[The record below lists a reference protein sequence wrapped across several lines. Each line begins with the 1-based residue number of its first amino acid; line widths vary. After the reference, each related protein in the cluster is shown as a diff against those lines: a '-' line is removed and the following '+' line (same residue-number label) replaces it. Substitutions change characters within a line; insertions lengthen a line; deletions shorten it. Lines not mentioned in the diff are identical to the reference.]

1 MSNFESARYYIV
13 PAFPQQPDG
22 PGVGVDLAVGG
33 IERNVVFDGKFQVW
47 NLVQVGPGKYDI
59 VAETGWFSQASEG
72 DNRGNVVVRE
82 TSPSKAWSI
91 TRLQDGNYVIAVDS
105 PLFPNLVWTLVSQ
118 EPKAKV
124 ILQISEIALP
134 NQQWLIKPVLDD

>member
-47 NLVQVGPGKYDI
+47 NLVQVGPGKYNI

-82 TSPSKAWSI
+82 TSPNRPWSI
-91 TRLQDGNYVIAVDS
+91 TLQDGTYVIAEDS
-105 PLFPNLVWTLVSQ
+105 PLIPKIVWTLNSQ
-118 EPKAKV
+118 ESKAKV
-124 ILQISEIALP
+124 ILQVSEIPLP
-134 NQQWLIKPVLDD
+134 KQQWLIKPVLDN